1 MVGTAAAAPEPPPA
15 QAGAE
20 HKGGKHFPMPA
31 AEFRKRVDDR
41 AAKAREHM
49 EAQLKRRSVPEA
61 QAKEARAKF
70 DAGVAQVKK
79 VVDEVAADGMVTK
92 DEAGRVRQAS
102 RQARGHAG
110 GGHRGRGK
118 HHKK

>member
-1 MVGTAAAAPEPPPA
+1 
-15 QAGAE
+15 
-20 HKGGKHFPMPA
+20 MPA

-41 AAKAREHM
+41 TTKARERM
-49 EAQLKRRSVPEA
+49 EASIKRRSVPET
-61 QAKEARAKF
+61 QAKEVRAKF

-79 VVDEVAADGMVTK
+79 VVDEVAADGLVTK

-110 GGHRGRGK
+110 EGAGHRGRGK